1 MLALIYRNLI
11 IMQRGHGR
19 VSRQAATKRAVPL
32 ATGANGQKGRNGLW

>member
-1 MLALIYRNLI
+1 MLALIYRNL

-32 ATGANGQKGRNGLW
+32 ATGASGQKSRNGLR